1 MFSYA
6 IGYVN
11 FFRVKLSKHVRPC
24 LNLCITEY
32 DKTLCLVEIGQ
43 VNCCRILSNDQGE
56 PSKVK
61 NLT

>member
-43 VNCCRILSNDQGE
+43 VNCCRILSNDQG
-56 PSKVK
+56 
-61 NLT
+61 